1 MVIAFGILPFE
12 CEGSL
17 RNQMALEGCHE
28 LRATADLLVSLPNQN
43 ALAAI
48 DVTTGDGQV
57 WAHFSTI
64 TGNGYRSLA
73 RDEDVTFTYLSP
85 GQDGYPHSAVSV
97 TRHSSRARN

>member
-1 MVIAFGILPFE
+1 MNGRSTVVA
-12 CEGSL
+12 
-17 RNQMALEGCHE
+17 
-28 LRATADLLVSLPNQN
+28 LLV
-43 ALAAI
+43 LAAI
-48 DVTTGDGQV
+48 VFGLLTWAVVAPRHTRCVTVIWGVLASPQVDGQV